1 MKANQ
6 NVFLK
11 NSHAQ
16 VGIGTLIIFISMV
29 LVAAVASA
37 LLIKTSGVLQQK
49 ASQTGQET
57 TREVASNVR
66 ADRIIGER
74 TYYLSVDLNDTGYF
88 LKDGGTALT
97 TRTPTL
103 PLDAFFEID
112 NTNDTA
118 SQTVQFKDNSTGTP
132 TALFN
137 ITISPSD
144 YKEVK
149 FTIDGIIEID
159 RHGITDDVLYAWNST
174 TSTVVDIVTAT
185 DTTGVTVTFDK
196 NLETYSDIS
205 TLKITLSLGPGSEDV
220 DLSQL
225 IIYMSDGR
233 HVADIDYNLTKI
245 EGVFSAPNFAT
256 DEFFSISPIRVRD
269 EAAFDATQPVLR
281 TGDVMEVRIDV
292 RKVFKYGDYA
302 DPTYKGL
309 APRTKL
315 SLDIRPEVG
324 ALIVIEM
331 NTPGAY
337 FRNKFIPLRI

>member
-88 LKDGGTALT
+88 LKDGGTALI

-103 PLDAFFEID
+103 PLDAFFEVD
-112 NTNDTA
+112 NTNSTS

-132 TALFN
+132 IAWFN
-137 ITISPSD
+137 ITVSPSD

-159 RHGITDDVLYAWNST
+159 RHGITADVLYAWNST
-174 TSTVVDIVTAT
+174 TSTVVDVVTAT
-185 DTTGVTVTFDK
+185 DTTGITITFDK

-205 TLKITLSLGPGSEDV
+205 KLKITLSLGPGSEDV

-331 NTPGAY
+331 NTPG
-337 FRNKFIPLRI
+337 